1 MVDAIKTELLKVIPT
16 PASLSFDLF
25 VTKKTLNEALKLIQQ
40 QLKNVLDSDEIVQS
54 IYSFAVIDTIFVEPD
69 AAGNMVLDLLA
80 VWSRISGQDEFKIKA
95 AATDLINFGKH
106 KGKNVLGSPEKG

>member
-1 MVDAIKTELLKVIPT
+1 MLKAFPT

-40 QLKNVLDSDEIVQS
+40 QLKNVMDSDEIVQS

-69 AAGNMVLDLLA
+69 VASNMVLDLLA
-80 VWSRISGQDEFKIKA
+80 VWARISGQNGVKIKA
-95 AATDLINFGKH
+95 AACDLINFGKH
-106 KGKNVLGSPEKG
+106 KGKYK